1 MLLTFEKPQKPQRE
15 PYGFSAGSIAFAF
28 EGRQGC
34 ILAVIVT
41 REFVAI
47 LYFRERAEHNTLLAI
62 CRGET
67 IGYAFWQ
74 SNSYPDCGRSPGFP

>member
-1 MLLTFEKPQKPQRE
+1 VLLTFENLRNH
-15 PYGFSAGSIAFAF
+15 SASPMVFLQVLSAFAF